1 MAVNFPDNP
10 ALNDEFTS
18 ANRTWIWDGS
28 VWLLKSTLD
37 VAVSNLNDVT
47 LLNLADGQ
55 ALLYNSVNQKWENG
69 DVDVQGAIDT
79 ANAYTDSAVSDLT
92 NYIDGYLDP
101 STGTT
106 TDYIDQQDA
115 ATLAAANLY
124 ADTAI
129 GDLVGTAPETL
140 DTLSELA
147 AAINNDP
154 DFLSNLDAL
163 PDQTG
168 SNGYYL
174 TTDGSV
180 ASWAPLD
187 ISATTVSETPPLS
200 PEEGD
205 AWFRSSTGQFF
216 VYYDSYWVE
225 IGAGPQGE
233 PGVINATAPL
243 TYDAET
249 QTVGIDNSPQY
260 YGFNYDSF
268 TGRLIIEYN
277 NIDSSQPAVDVSAF
291 DEWIMANQADGLSFS
306 IVNGHLI
313 MESI

>member
-1 MAVNFPDNP
+1 MAINFPDAPSINDTHTVGNKTWTWDGIKWNASHP
-10 ALNDEFTS
+10 DKSLND
-18 ANRTWIWDGS
+18 
-28 VWLLKSTLD
+28 
-37 VAVSNLNDVT
+37 
-47 LLNLADGQ
+47 LADVVISTVLDGQ
-55 ALLYNSVNQKWENG
+55 TLIYDLATTSWVNQT
-69 DVDVQGAIDT
+69 I
-79 ANAYTDSAVSDLT
+79 
-92 NYIDGYLDP
+92 
-101 STGTT
+101 
-106 TDYIDQQDA
+106 
-115 ATLAAANLY
+115 
-124 ADTAI
+124 
-129 GDLVGTAPETL
+129 
-140 DTLSELA
+140 
-147 AAINNDP
+147 
-154 DFLSNLDAL
+154 DAL

-168 SNGYYL
+168 HAGEYL
-174 TTDGSV
+174 TTDGTN
-180 ASWAPLD
+180 ASWTVVD
-187 ISATTVSETPPLS
+187 VSATTVSETPPAS
-200 PEEGD
+200 PTEGD